1 MMSISDTYTTF
12 NGIVKQLCTQDIN
25 VMSIFDVCMIINNYK
40 KRQKMIWI
48 WYQYNAD
55 IWYKYDLQNQSSKTI
70 YQRYQCDVHIWC
82 SIDIP
87 FESQNVVYM
96 KYRYDANIWWIYDV
110 QFLW

>member
-1 MMSISDTYTTF
+1 MYDIQWLLSNICVHKTSMWCQYLMYVWSSIT
-12 NGIVKQLCTQDIN
+12 I
-25 VMSIFDVCMIINNYK
+25 K

-82 SIDIP
+82 LIDMP

-110 QFLW
+110 RFLW